1 MDALGGR
8 NVYPGCAKDYT
19 GEDVNK
25 RVFLAV
31 LRGESK
37 AVRGIGSGRVLTK
50 DPNQRVFFAY
60 SDHGDAGVIGFP
72 AGPLLYADEL
82 NKVVTEMKRKS
93 MFSEMLIYLESCYA
107 GSMFTGMDIERDDK
121 VLAIAA
127 SGPYESSYA
136 TYCPTL
142 AKTKRQKSNINPN
155 MIGSCMGDLF
165 TVSWIEDT
173 KSHSLYR
180 TSLLAQL
187 IRVAERTS
195 NQDTYFYGSHV
206 KSFGD
211 KNETI
216 RHRPVG
222 AFLSNNRGHSS
233 RSSNKAPVSL
243 EATPNFEGFEQKDAD
258 LLYLYVQASKNMKD
272 SNASVELQKELEMR
286 RVVDEAIYTSLEGL
300 VLSGDLP
307 TESSIAQF
315 AQELIPQ
322 EPDKAIV
329 KNWDCLKEMVAVWEA
344 KCGELNTYSG
354 QYTRTFAN
362 LCNAAVSPS
371 SFSRVI
377 TC

>member
-1 MDALGGR
+1 M
-8 NVYPGCAKDYT
+8 YPGCAKDYT

-25 RVFLAV
+25 RVFFAV
-31 LRGESK
+31 LRGDSE
-37 AVRGIGSGRVLTK
+37 AVKGIGSGRVLKK
-50 DPNQRVFFAY
+50 DPKQRVFFAY

-72 AGPLLYADEL
+72 SGPFLYADEL
-82 NKVVTEMKRKS
+82 NRVVIEMKRQS

-107 GSMFTGMDIERDDK
+107 GSMFTGMDIEKDDK

-127 SGPYESSYA
+127 SGPYESSFA
-136 TYCPTL
+136 TYCPTMT
-142 AKTKRQKSNINPN
+142 KTKSQKSKINPN

-173 KSHSLYR
+173 KSHSVSR

-195 NQDTYFYGSHV
+195 NQNTYFYGSHV
-206 KSFGD
+206 MSYGD

-216 RHRPVG
+216 RHRSVG
-222 AFLSNNRGHSS
+222 AFLSNNKGHSS
-233 RSSNKAPVSL
+233 KSSNKASTSTK
-243 EATPNFEGFEQKDAD
+243 AISNFEGFEQKDAD
-258 LLYLYVQASKNMKD
+258 LLYLYVQASKNKKD
-272 SNASVELQKELEMR
+272 TNASVELEKELKMR

-300 VLSGDLP
+300 VLAGDLP
-307 TESSIAQF
+307 AESSIAQF

-322 EPDKAIV
+322 EPDEAIV
-329 KNWDCLKEMVAVWEA
+329 NNWDCLKEMVAVWEA

-362 LCNAAVSPS
+362 LCNAAVSPF
-371 SFSRVI
+371 SFNGVI